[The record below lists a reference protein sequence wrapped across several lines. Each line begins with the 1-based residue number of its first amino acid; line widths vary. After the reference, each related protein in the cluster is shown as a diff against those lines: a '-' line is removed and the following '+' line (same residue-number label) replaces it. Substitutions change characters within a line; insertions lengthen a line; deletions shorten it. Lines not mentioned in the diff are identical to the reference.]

1 VAPPASDEEGVGA
14 VWSSEA
20 PSGHRHCAA
29 NFGVGGPVRL
39 WCSAVSLRVLH
50 VVPYFQPAWA
60 YGGIPRLA
68 WGLCRA
74 QQERGMQVRVVTTDA
89 LDRDRRLPSGATV
102 LDGIPV
108 HRLRNV
114 SNRLAYDQ
122 QLFLPIGARNVLRDE
137 AGQADVVHLH
147 GWWHLLN
154 NAALAEVGDLPLVM
168 MPNGTL
174 LPHER
179 KTRIKEVWHHVLGR
193 PVQDAVDRW
202 IAVSKAEV
210 NQFAR
215 AGIDRDRVHV
225 VHNGIDLGEFEA
237 LPERGAFRR
246 RFGLGEGP
254 LVLYLGKLTPRK
266 GVDHLVDAL
275 ARMGRTD
282 AQLVVAGNDMGVQAA
297 LERRV
302 ADLDLAG
309 RVLFTGLLTGKDR
322 LGALS
327 DADVLVYAS
336 TEEIFGLVPFEGL
349 LCGTP
354 AVVSD
359 DCGCGELVAQARA
372 GQLVRYGDP
381 QQLSR
386 ALDGLLDD
394 APRRERMVARGRRF
408 IAEQF
413 AWPRIAA
420 QTEAVYQAAV
430 RDRS

>member
-1 VAPPASDEEGVGA
+1 M
-14 VWSSEA
+14 
-20 PSGHRHCAA
+20 
-29 NFGVGGPVRL
+29 RL
-39 WCSAVSLRVLH
+39 WCPAVTLRVLH
-50 VVPYFQPAWA
+50 VVPYFHPAWA

-74 QQERGMQVRVVTTDA
+74 LAERGHSIRVVTTDA
-89 LDRDRRLPSGATV
+89 LDREHRLPPGPAI
-102 LDGIPV
+102 LDGLPV
-108 HRLRNV
+108 HRLRNA
-114 SNRLAYDQ
+114 SNRLAYDH
-122 QLFLPIGARNVLRDE
+122 QLFLPLGARAVLQAE
-137 AGQADVVHLH
+137 AARADIVHLH

-154 NAALAEVGDLPLVM
+154 NAAVQAAPTLPTVM
-168 MPNGTL
+168 TPNGTL

-179 KTRIKEVWHHVLGR
+179 KTRLKEAWQAVLGR
-193 PVQDAVDRW
+193 PVQQAVDRW
-202 IAVSKAEV
+202 VAVSRAEV

-215 AGIDRDRVHV
+215 AGIPRDRVHV

-237 LPERGAFRR
+237 LPPRGAFRA
-246 RFGLGEGP
+246 RFGLGDGP

-266 GVDHLVDAL
+266 GVDHLVEAM
-275 ARMGRTD
+275 ARMGRSD
-282 AQLVVAGNDMGVQAA
+282 ARLVIAGNDMGVRTA
-297 LERRV
+297 LERQV
-302 ADLDLAG
+302 EGLGVAG
-309 RVLFTGLLTGKDR
+309 RVLFTGLLTGEDR

-381 QQLSR
+381 QQLAR

-394 APRRERMVARGRRF
+394 RPRRDRMVARGRRF
-408 IAEQF
+408 IADEF

-420 QTEAVYQAAV
+420 QTEAVYRAAL
-430 RDRS
+430 RDRG

>member
-1 VAPPASDEEGVGA
+1 VA
-14 VWSSEA
+14 
-20 PSGHRHCAA
+20 
-29 NFGVGGPVRL
+29 
-39 WCSAVSLRVLH
+39 LRVLH

-74 QQERGMQVRVVTTDA
+74 LKERGHDVRVVTTDA
-89 LDRDRRLPSGATV
+89 LDRSARLPAGPAV
-102 LDGIPV
+102 LDGLPV
-108 HRLRNV
+108 HRLPNL
-114 SNRLAYDQ
+114 SNRLAYDH
-122 QLFLPIGARNVLRDE
+122 QLFLPRGAQRVLREEVDR
-137 AGQADVVHLH
+137 ADLVHLH

-154 NAALAEVGDLPLVM
+154 NAAVAAAAGRPIVM
-168 MPNGTL
+168 TPNGTL

-179 KTRIKEVWHHVLGR
+179 KTRIKAVWHGLLGR
-193 PVQDAVDRW
+193 PVERAIDRW
-202 IAVSKAEV
+202 IAVSRAEV

-215 AGIDRDRVHV
+215 AGLPPDRVHV
-225 VHNGIDLGEFEA
+225 VHNGLDLGEFEA

-266 GVDHLVDAL
+266 GVDHLVEAL
-275 ARMGRTD
+275 GRMGRRD
-282 AQLVVAGNDMGVQAA
+282 ARLVIAGNDMGVQAS

-302 ADLDLAG
+302 AALGLGDRA
-309 RVLFTGLLTGKDR
+309 LFTGLLTGADR
-322 LGALS
+322 LGALA

-359 DCGCGELVAQARA
+359 DCGCGELVARARA
-372 GQLVRYGDP
+372 GELVRYGDP
-381 QQLSR
+381 GQLAR

-394 APRRERMVARGRRF
+394 GPRRARMVARGRRF
-408 IAEQF
+408 IADEF
-413 AWPRIAA
+413 SWPRIAA
-420 QTEAVYQAAV
+420 QTEAVYAAAR
-430 RDRS
+430 RDRP